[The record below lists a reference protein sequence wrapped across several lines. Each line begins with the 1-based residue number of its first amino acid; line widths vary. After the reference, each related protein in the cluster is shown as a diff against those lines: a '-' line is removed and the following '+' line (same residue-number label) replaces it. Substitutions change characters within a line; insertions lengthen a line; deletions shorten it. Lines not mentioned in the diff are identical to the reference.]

1 MSGDGRARA
10 AIEVVAVDPA
20 GESALRMSKALWVEI
35 QTRYGF
41 SAPDPYDPRSVAGPL
56 GGFWVAVDGGEPVG
70 SIALAPLEEG
80 RAELDIM
87 YVAATHRRRGVA
99 RDLLAALE
107 THARSVGVSEI
118 VLRAGDPQPEAM
130 AFYREAG
137 FSRAER
143 FGRWVE
149 DDTAVCFQKQLG

>member
-1 MSGDGRARA
+1 M
-10 AIEVVAVDPA
+10 AVDPT
-20 GESALRMSKALWVEI
+20 GEAALRMSAALWAEI

-41 SAPDPYDPRSVAGPL
+41 VAPDPYDPVSVAGPR
-56 GGFWVAVDGGEPVG
+56 GGFWVAVDDGEPVG
-70 SIALAPLEEG
+70 SVALAPLEDG
-80 RAELDIM
+80 QAELDIM

-118 VLRAGDPQPEAM
+118 VLRAGDPQPEAL

-137 FSRAER
+137 FSPTER

-149 DDTAVCFQKQLG
+149 DDTAVCFRKQLG